1 MEIREYL
8 NIVKKRLMLIL
19 VITLLFIFTS
29 AVFSYIIIKPQY
41 KADISVIIGKSQ
53 TTQASSYNYNDL
65 VMYEKLVKTYSVM
78 ATSRKVME
86 DVKQKLSIDLS
97 VGKLISMVSVSPNG
111 DTQFLTIAVKSSD
124 PQLAQKIAN
133 QIAISLAE
141 ESKAVLNED
150 NVHILD
156 QALLPEK
163 PDSPKP
169 VLNIAI
175 ALFLGLMVSVG
186 IVFLMEYLDNTVKNQ
201 DEIERLIGVP
211 VIGIIPIVQAEE

>member
-53 TTQASSYNYNDL
+53 ATQTSAYNYNDL
-65 VMYEKLVKTYSVM
+65 VMYEKLVKTYSLM
-78 ATSRKVME
+78 ANSRKVME
-86 DVKQKLSIDLS
+86 DVKQKLNIDLS

-169 VLNIAI
+169 ALNMAI

-186 IVFLMEYLDNTVKNQ
+186 IVFLVEYLDNTVKNQ

-211 VIGIIPIVQAEE
+211 VIGIIPVVEAEE